1 MGFRYEGSAPL
12 QAMLS
17 AKIKAGMNVDEVV
30 KRNAAEMQE
39 KAQRYAPV
47 DTGFLKRNIN
57 LSFGGGLTDYSG
69 QVSGDANYD
78 GYQEYGT
85 RYQPGTPHIRP
96 AYYDQRPIFLKD
108 IKELVDR
115 K

>member
-12 QAMLS
+12 QAMLTGNIEAG
-17 AKIKAGMNVDEVV
+17 AKAYDVV
-30 KRNAAEMQE
+30 KQNSAEMQE

-47 DTGFLKRNIN
+47 KTGFLKREIE
-57 LSFGGGLTDYSG
+57 LSFVGSLYDYSG
-69 QVSGDANYD
+69 EISGNANYD

-85 RYQPGTPHIRP
+85 RYMPGTPHIRP
-96 AYYDQRPIFLKD
+96 AYYDQRPIFLND
-108 IKELVDR
+108 IKKLVG